1 MLSWPGGNVKVIS
14 QLKKDLDFNRS
25 LFSLVEVLKSVAVSH
40 YRMLEKMIKSEE
52 QFYAILRQFFEFAY
66 FRTMEHPFLSG
77 TPAPSGIVAITS
89 DMGLL
94 GGLNLKV
101 MAAAFEATQKGPSR
115 LMVIGEKGHALAR
128 ERGLSFIA
136 FPGVKDEE
144 RYGQSLAIRDFVME
158 QLETGKIGS
167 LAVFY
172 PEPVSFLVQRVKK
185 MVMVPFDIPGREEP
199 VDPRMIRETIL
210 ESKTSDIIAYLIS
223 LWLGQ
228 AFYEILGFSRLAELS
243 ARFLHLEGSSQKI
256 KELQKKLQLVYFRV
270 RHELIDK
277 SMREIFSARS
287 LYVTS

>member
-1 MLSWPGGNVKVIS
+1 MKAIS
-14 QLKKDLDFNRS
+14 QIKKDLDFNRS
-25 LFSLVEVLKSVAVSH
+25 LHTLVEVLKSVAVSH

-52 QFYAILRQFFEFAY
+52 QFYTILHQFFQFPF
-66 FRTMEHPFLSG
+66 FRLMEHPFLSG
-77 TPAPSGIVAITS
+77 TPAPAGIMAITS

-94 GGLNLKV
+94 GGLNMKV
-101 MAAAFEATQKGPSR
+101 MAAVFEATQKGPSR

-128 ERGLSFIA
+128 EMGFSFIA

-158 QLETGKIGS
+158 QLGTGKIGS

-172 PEPVSFLVQRVKK
+172 PEPISFLVQRIKK
-185 MVMVPFDIPGREEP
+185 MVLVPFDIPGAGEP

-210 ESKTSDIIAYLIS
+210 ESKTSDIIEYLIS
-223 LWLGQ
+223 LWFGQ

-243 ARFLHLEGSSQKI
+243 ARFVHLEGSSQKI
-256 KELQKKLQLVYFRV
+256 KELEKKLQLVYFRV
-270 RHELIDK
+270 RHEMIDK

>member
-1 MLSWPGGNVKVIS
+1 MKVIS
-14 QLKKDLDFNRS
+14 EIKKDLEFNRS

-52 QFYAILRQFFEFAY
+52 QFYGILRTFFGFPY
-66 FRTMEHPFLSG
+66 FRMMTHPFLTG
-77 TPAPSGIVAITS
+77 TKAPAGIVAITS

-101 MAAAFEATQKGPSR
+101 MAAAFDAAQQGPSR
-115 LMVIGEKGHALAR
+115 LMVVGEKGHTLAR
-128 ERGLSFIA
+128 EKGFSFIA

-144 RYGQSLAIRDFVME
+144 RYGQSQAIRDFVME
-158 QLETGKIGS
+158 QLATGKIGS

-172 PEPVSFLVQRVKK
+172 PEPVSFLIQRIKK
-185 MVMVPFDIPGREEP
+185 MVMVPFDIPGAEEP
-199 VDPRMIRETIL
+199 EDPRAIRETIL
-210 ESKTSDIIAYLIS
+210 ESRTSDIIEYLIS

-243 ARFLHLEGSSQKI
+243 ARFVHLEGSSQKI
-256 KELQKKLQLVYFRV
+256 KELEKKLQLVYFRV

-287 LYVTS
+287 LYAAS